1 MLLAL
6 YLLVSFIVSHVFEYY
21 KQVQPEANCF
31 LRTTRLDHSQKMRT
45 SRRSHSLMFF
55 KIGVLK
61 NFAIICRKTLVL
73 ESLFNKVAEFQAL
86 RTATQ
91 RPATLLK
98 RNYNTGV
105 FLWILK
111 IFKNRL
117 FYRTSPAAASEHHKN
132 KAQPEFSKNSLWKTI
147 IFFTFFLKFSFSPLK
162 LASAIF
168 YQIFISQQ
176 IIVVQKLWKVFL
188 ISSKKLFSFSSYSSF
203 CISVFPSF
211 SPCQPL
217 L

>member
-117 FYRTSPAAASEHHKN
+117 FYRTSRRLLLNIIRTKLSLSSAKTVFEKLSY
-132 KAQPEFSKNSLWKTI
+132 FSLS
-147 IFFTFFLKFSFSPLK
+147 FLNFHLV
-162 LASAIF
+162 L
-168 YQIFISQQ
+168 
-176 IIVVQKLWKVFL
+176 
-188 ISSKKLFSFSSYSSF
+188 
-203 CISVFPSF
+203 
-211 SPCQPL
+211 
-217 L
+217 